1 MNILRRQFLPWIKVL
16 LSQALS
22 LGGLWLLTQGIT
34 QGGLPILLL
43 QGVAAAAIGRVF
55 GLSLLWVPVQ
65 VLLPLAVVYNSS
77 VPSWVYPAAL
87 VFCLLIYW
95 NSASEQ
101 VPLYLTNRRTWKALS
116 DMVEASKAQSFVDL
130 GSGIGGVV
138 TYLAGAHPA
147 LKAIGLETAPLVFL
161 ASRVRVMLARR
172 ANAQVIYKSIWDE
185 DLSAH
190 DIVYC
195 FLSPVPMPRMFAK
208 AKAEMRPG
216 TLFISNSFAV
226 PGEEPTRVID
236 VADGRKTKLYVYTM

>member
-1 MNILRRQFLPWIKVL
+1 MTKLRQHFLPWIKVL
-16 LSQALS
+16 LSQGLA
-22 LGGLWLLTQGIT
+22 LGGLWLLPASI
-34 QGGLPILLL
+34 LPGAPLILLL
-43 QGVAAAAIGRVF
+43 QGIAACAIGRAL
-55 GLSLLWVPVQ
+55 GLSLLWIPIQ
-65 VLLPLAVVYNSS
+65 ILLPLAIAYNAV

-116 DMVEASKAQSFVDL
+116 DLVQTSGARTFVDL
-130 GSGIGGVV
+130 GSGMGGVV
-138 TYLAGAHPA
+138 TYLARAHPSLQA
-147 LKAIGLETAPLVFL
+147 VGLETAPLVFL
-161 ASRVRVMLARR
+161 ASKIRVIATGRG
-172 ANAQVIYKSIWDE
+172 NAKVTYKSIWEE

-216 TLFISNSFAV
+216 TLFVSNSFAV
-226 PGEEPTRVID
+226 PGKEATDISD
-236 VADGRKTKLYVYTM
+236 VADGRKTRLYIYRM